1 MQFGLWFEPE
11 MVNPDSNLYRDHPD
25 WILSAEGRVPLQHR
39 NQLVLD
45 LTNPEVWTYLRDRMD
60 AILGKYPI
68 DYVKWDHNRDL
79 LEAGSGQY
87 GGAPAAHAQGQ
98 AYYALLDD
106 LRSRHPH
113 VHWESCAAG
122 GGRID
127 LGVIERVQRFWTSDM
142 TDALARQQIQ
152 RWTVQYVAPEYLGA
166 HVSAPTSHQ
175 TGRAF
180 PLDFRAA
187 TAFFLAFGIEWDLT
201 TASEDD
207 LERLAAWCELH
218 KRFRPLLHTGRTIRI
233 AARRPGP
240 ARARGGGR
248 GPRQRDRLPRPARR
262 LHPQPRLRGPGTGPR
277 SAGGVPAVLA
287 RSGRSHG
294 AVHERGTCAGRPHRR
309 SAGRRAANWTGSDS
323 GCPGG
328 RHTPPRSCTCE
339 RVDGS
344 NTKPARG
351 W

>member
-1 MQFGLWFEPE
+1 M
-11 MVNPDSNLYRDHPD
+11 
-25 WILSAEGRVPLQHR
+25 
-39 NQLVLD
+39 
-45 LTNPEVWTYLRDRMD
+45 
-60 AILGKYPI
+60 
-68 DYVKWDHNRDL
+68 
-79 LEAGSGQY
+79 
-87 GGAPAAHAQGQ
+87 
-98 AYYALLDD
+98 
-106 LRSRHPH
+106 
-113 VHWESCAAG
+113 HWESCAAG

-152 RWTVQYVAPEYLGA
+152 RWTVQHVAPEYLGA

-207 LERLAAWCELH
+207 LERLAGWCELH

-233 AARRPGP
+233 TLDDP
-240 ARARGGGR
+240 AQHA
-248 GPRQRDRLPRPARR
+248 
-262 LHPQPRLRGPGTGPR
+262 H
-277 SAGGVPAVLA
+277 GVVGDQTATA
-287 RSGRSHG
+287 RSSATSSSTTPPTTAAPWSGSRAS
-294 AVHERGTCAGRPHRR
+294 TRR
-309 SAGRRAANWTGSDS
+309 RRT
-323 GCPGG
+323 GCPGSVRSIYTAQSMSVALPPDGPSGGAPVMG
-328 RHTPPRSCTCE
+328 RDLDRIGFWMPRRAPHTATLVHVE

-344 NTKPARG
+344 NTKQARG